1 MMTAKRMAKITP
13 SALLPQS
20 ERAKIIARAA
30 RAERDGLISGG
41 QASPI
46 YRTLVDGRDNAPE
59 ESIKPG
65 GAIIYRFN
73 TLGQAAIFGLAFA
86 RERSPAVSG
95 TYKRSWFVAVNGVAW
110 SGDLNDVPSDAQVMI
125 VNAAPYHRKIHTGAM
140 QTIGRGICEATRQA
154 VRKRF
159 PNLDA
164 GIIFADLS
172 GTVAGWKLPYV
183 LQTGGRTRAAAQNN
197 RSSVFRAGGT
207 VLARRKDTAA
217 GQKMRYPAVLV
228 TARSGFA

>member
-1 MMTAKRMAKITP
+1 MMSVRRMARITP
-13 SALLPQS
+13 DVLLPQS
-20 ERAKIIARAA
+20 ERAKIIAASA
-30 RAERDGLISGG
+30 RAERDSLIGSG

-73 TLGQAAIFGLAFA
+73 TLGQAAIYSLAFA
-86 RERSPAVSG
+86 RERSPAISG
-95 TYKRSWFVAVNGVAW
+95 TYKRSWFVAVNGKPW
-110 SGDLNDVPSDAQVMI
+110 SGDLNEVPSYADVMI

-140 QTIGRGICEATRQA
+140 KTIGRGICEAVRQS

-164 GIIFADLS
+164 EVVFADLS
-172 GTVAGWKLPYV
+172 GQFGEWHLPYV
-183 LQTGGRTRAAAQNN
+183 LRSNAKPIPAVQNE
-197 RSSVFRAGGT
+197 RSSAYRAGRKN
-207 VLARRKDTAA
+207 LAIRRGRRKGDALT
-217 GQKMRYPAVLV
+217 YPAVLLSP
-228 TARSGFA
+228 RKGFG